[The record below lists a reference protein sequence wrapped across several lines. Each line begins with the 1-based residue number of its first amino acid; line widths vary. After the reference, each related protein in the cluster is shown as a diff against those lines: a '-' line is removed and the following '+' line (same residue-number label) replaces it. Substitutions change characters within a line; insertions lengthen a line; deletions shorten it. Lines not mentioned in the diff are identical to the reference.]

1 MVEFH
6 KEVLQV
12 SLDLE
17 ILFETGNVRDCHP
30 VITLILGPKISRMR
44 MLEIWTVND
53 KNRSELLSFL
63 VWKVEKVVCVSN
75 LLQLP
80 APPW

>member
-6 KEVLQV
+6 EEVLQGSFDV
-12 SLDLE
+12 E
-17 ILFETGNVRDCHP
+17 ILFKTGNMRDCGP
-30 VITLILGPKISRMR
+30 FITLILGPKISGMR

-80 APPW
+80 APP

>member
-1 MVEFH
+1 MVKFH
-6 KEVLQV
+6 KEVLQG

-30 VITLILGPKISRMR
+30 FITLILGPKIYGMR

-63 VWKVEKVVCVSN
+63 VWKVENVVCVSN

-80 APPW
+80 TPPW

>member
-1 MVEFH
+1 M
-6 KEVLQV
+6 
-12 SLDLE
+12 
-17 ILFETGNVRDCHP
+17 TGNVRDYYLF
-30 VITLILGPKISRMR
+30 ITLIIGLKISSMK
-44 MLEIWTVND
+44 MLEIWIVND

-75 LLQLP
+75 LWQLL

>member
-6 KEVLQV
+6 EEVLQGSFDV
-12 SLDLE
+12 E
-17 ILFETGNVRDCHP
+17 ILFKTGNVRNSVP
-30 VITLILGPKISRMR
+30 FRTLILCLKILGMR
-44 MLEIWTVND
+44 MLEVWTMDD

-80 APPW
+80 VPPW